1 MPINNQLVKGGVM
14 TRMCYLIFY
23 YYSISICFRFV
34 ELFFT
39 DSIVLVELFFTDSI
53 VIEYDSATFSLAAS
67 PKLPPNDLITSSGM
81 IKPALIDFSEQIVF
95 HGVSIEMTFLL
106 HD

>member
-1 MPINNQLVKGGVM
+1 M
-14 TRMCYLIFY
+14 TSMCYLIF
-23 YYSISICFRFV
+23 YSISICFRF
-34 ELFFT
+34 
-39 DSIVLVELFFTDSI
+39 VELFFTDSI

-67 PKLPPNDLITSSGM
+67 PMLPPKDLITSSGM

>member
-1 MPINNQLVKGGVM
+1 M
-14 TRMCYLIFY
+14 TSMCHLIF
-23 YYSISICFRFV
+23 YSISICFRFV

-39 DSIVLVELFFTDSI
+39 DSIVFVELFFTDSI

-106 HD
+106 HDWLSVWKIKIKIRSV